1 MRITARFDTV
11 DEAEFAASA
20 LRMNPGVFDATVREL
35 KRDNGSNNSPKAPI
49 GFFTNVNTAGA
60 LGLPV
65 PFYGTDSSDKN
76 NSTEK
81 TAIVDVICR
90 SSSAQNVSSTL
101 LSKGGHDLKGSG

>member
-1 MRITARFDTV
+1 MRITARFDSV

-20 LRMNPGVFDATVREL
+20 LRMNPGVFDATVREI
-35 KRDNGSNNSPKAPI
+35 KKDNENHSSKAPI

-65 PFYGTDSSDKN
+65 PYYGTDSSDN
-76 NSTEK
+76 NYSTEK
-81 TAIVDVICR
+81 TALVDVICR
-90 SSSAQNVSSTL
+90 PSAAQNVSSTL